1 MPLLTESAAA
11 TATEVTIAVGEARRT
26 YRLFETTAPDAYDG
40 FGTVTYY
47 RGDGSRFVLVDVRH
61 AEWQAQRYA
70 SGMQAVLPSDLFP
83 ADGIAETLWALLMQ
97 GIARHAN
104 A

>member
-40 FGTVTYY
+40 FGTVTY
-47 RGDGSRFVLVDVRH
+47 
-61 AEWQAQRYA
+61 
-70 SGMQAVLPSDLFP
+70 
-83 ADGIAETLWALLMQ
+83 
-97 GIARHAN
+97 
-104 A
+104 